1 MKKISLSVMMV
12 VAAALMAVACSKEEP
27 KVAESRLVGTWKAP
41 LSVGAGSVEGVGGKN
56 LIINANHTAS
66 FAVLQ
71 FKNWKIEG
79 DVLTFTNV
87 ADQGV
92 NREME
97 VLRYTINNF
106 TDSLMTLTGSYT
118 YLVGDS
124 IVIQGD
130 MSGVY
135 ARQAEQPQQ

>member
-1 MKKISLSVMMV
+1 MMV

-27 KVAESRLVGTWKAP
+27 KVAESKLVGTWKAP

-97 VLRYTINNF
+97 VLRYN
-106 TDSLMTLTGSYT
+106 DST
-118 YLVGDS
+118 
-124 IVIQGD
+124 
-130 MSGVY
+130 
-135 ARQAEQPQQ
+135 RQATAYIHGTVFDYESWANREVANVEDCETREFTITFGDLPIAQ

>member
-27 KVAESRLVGTWKAP
+27 KVAES
-41 LSVGAGSVEGVGGKN
+41 KN

-97 VLRYTINNF
+97 VLRYTIDNF